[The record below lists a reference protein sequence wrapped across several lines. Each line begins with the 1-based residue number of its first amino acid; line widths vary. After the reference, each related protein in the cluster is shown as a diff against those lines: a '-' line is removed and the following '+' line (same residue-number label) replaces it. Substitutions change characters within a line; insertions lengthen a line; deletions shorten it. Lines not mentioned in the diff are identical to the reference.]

1 MLKRFIFLDIFILSY
16 GPAWVE
22 RKKIKRGGVSSG
34 GETLRVVNSQEK
46 NIFLKEEKINLIE
59 FEIK

>member
-1 MLKRFIFLDIFILSY
+1 MLKRFIFFNIFILFY

-46 NIFLKEEKINLIE
+46 NIFLRNK
-59 FEIK
+59 